1 YDGAFVRTYLN
12 GAFVH
17 AMAASGAIIPSSTD
31 EPFCIGN
38 RPDVPGSLFA
48 GAIAEVGVYDR
59 GLTDYDIKLLLGQV
73 STDDE
78 VWLDDALPTGVQ
90 TGGEEPWAWTIQNPP
105 PYSGTQCHHS
115 PATAGEHQH
124 YFFWGQPTPSQPSGG
139 WQVNPG
145 DRLYAYVYLDP
156 GNTPTEVMLQWAD
169 RAGNWSRAYWG
180 EDDLAAWAEPGV
192 PSSMVAIG
200 PLPPAGQWARLEV
213 PAAAVGL
220 ERDTVTA
227 LAFTLFGG
235 EAWWDLSGK
244 TSGTGLAAANGYA
257 GAAYQ
262 ALLTGVGTSWE
273 ELRTARGAAPAARAA
288 LAARLGIT
296 LSSSRPDQLDQLL
309 LPPATVTEADLEQLF
324 GMAPTDT
331 DPLSRPAGTP
341 QLLAWQQ
348 QSLSAPWA
356 AHDHATRDPQD
367 YTAPAIDPDMVT
379 LSDFSDTTRAAG
391 QAAFGLWQARAK
403 WVTTQMSTL
412 AGAQSAGLS
421 ALLSQQLPGF
431 DLAAT
436 AAAEAEGQDITAA
449 LAAV

>member
-1 YDGAFVRTYLN
+1 
-12 GAFVH
+12 
-17 AMAASGAIIPSSTD
+17 
-31 EPFCIGN
+31 
-38 RPDVPGSLFA
+38 
-48 GAIAEVGVYDR
+48 
-59 GLTDYDIKLLLGQV
+59 
-73 STDDE
+73 
-78 VWLDDALPTGVQ
+78 
-90 TGGEEPWAWTIQNPP
+90 
-105 PYSGTQCHHS
+105 
-115 PATAGEHQH
+115 
-124 YFFWGQPTPSQPSGG
+124 
-139 WQVNPG
+139 
-145 DRLYAYVYLDP
+145 
-156 GNTPTEVMLQWAD
+156 
-169 RAGNWSRAYWG
+169 
-180 EDDLAAWAEPGV
+180 
-192 PSSMVAIG
+192 SMVAIG

-244 TSGTGLAAANGYA
+244 TSGTGLAAENGYA

-288 LAARLGIT
+288 LAARLGIP

-331 DPLSRPAGTP
+331 DALSGLAGTP
-341 QLLAWQQ
+341 QLLDWQQ
-348 QSLSAPWA
+348 QSLYAPWA
-356 AHDHATRDPQD
+356 AQDHATVDPHD
-367 YTAPAIDPDMVT
+367 YTAPVIDPDIVT
-379 LSDFSDTTRAAG
+379 LGDFRDTTTPAG

-421 ALLSQQLPGF
+421 ALLSQQLAGF
-431 DLAAT
+431 DLSGT
-436 AAAEAEGQDITAA
+436 AAAEARARTSPQRWLPCPLTTPASNGSSRCPHFLA
-449 LAAV
+449 LARLPTTNGLTRWAWWCRFSRSGTSRPGEAAKRMPCPAWASSWTPPSFQFRPSTPPP